1 MLLVIKELED
11 LKSVFYRP
19 GGKSGSILGK
29 VNKRSL
35 TGVAFLGKIPWVS
48 LVLLLISFALLGWY
62 LSSYH
67 SIWSLWSFVAVVAV
81 TMAIIWSSDSLLRWL
96 RVGSQGLFFALG
108 ITLVAC
114 LAVLASGLFT
124 QVVMLLAAELLA
136 RIQMQSAGFSKNH
149 TLWVLTVVVGLG
161 LGLGWM
167 TGTMFLPE
175 EEEISLIQLS
185 YQLLSSLCLT

>member
-1 MLLVIKELED
+1 MVNQGLED
-11 LKSVFYRP
+11 LKLIFYMP
-19 GGKSGSILGK
+19 GEKSGSTLGK

-35 TGVAFLGKIPWVS
+35 PGVAFLRKIPWAS
-48 LVLLLISFALLGWY
+48 LLLLLLSFALLGWY

-67 SIWSLWSFVAVVAV
+67 PIWSFWSFVAVVAV
-81 TMAIIWSSDSLLRWL
+81 TMAIIWGGNSLLRWL

-108 ITLVAC
+108 LTLVAC
-114 LAVLASGLFT
+114 LAVLVSGLFA

-167 TGTMFLPE
+167 TGTMLFHE
-175 EEEISLIQLS
+175 EETSLIQLS
-185 YQLLSSLCLT
+185 DQVLSSICLA